1 MPGIDKNDISKFI
14 PGQIADLALWIQ
26 ADKSLCDFKPV
37 QEYVKGISPS
47 IATNILEQYGDN
59 PSQSVLVAINS
70 RVVSHPNSLIRLEL
84 DTSGR
89 TRFPTFVSKP
99 DALDVISLQ
108 DMVDPTNTGQRREKL
123 CTKSEMIM
131 KSANMTVFSIS
142 KNINIVFNDNLQ
154 ILIIAVDDISAQDT
168 EFSEILIY
176 SRGLTFA
183 EMEIIEGYFA
193 YKRNDQYLLKL
204 NHKYLP
210 SIESIPFIKSISG
223 QLSDTEIALR
233 SHMENFDV
241 AVNNYRAQLP
251 DAHILQRAANLKEK
265 ANAAIQQLSI
275 IRQNITKG
283 ALYSRKEKT
292 ETIESVFDSIHKL
305 GLYSTPFTMEF
316 FESKINDFKGVMN
329 ELDAYMKS
337 LEDVDK
343 DVAVAVDK
351 NKTSDQ
357 MKRRTTAI
365 SVEALEDKN
374 AAVEV
379 KTFVAAQR
387 AKLEAISKLGKEK
400 YDALYAT
407 LMTKL
412 KYDGENLEYYYTT
425 IKSKWDALMV
435 TYGNLDEKISSGD
448 WLTYDAAL
456 DKTNTVT
463 NRNNKVYHVKYVNSY
478 LDRIQ
483 TLYEQI
489 RNQIVEGDLV
499 FLRNEAEYIISI
511 FKTLTK
517 KLEQRSI
524 SPLSKKMFAHF
535 FKRKLKLLMK
545 YEAEFKK
552 HHSIMSDA
560 VDELLR
566 ILGLNKTHSSSQI
579 KLEKEFPIPITYFF
593 KESAQNICYIR
604 KVNKHD
610 HSLTAIEYIVT
621 NADGT
626 IKYLDAVDREVE
638 FIFPSL
644 ENISKSD
651 VDDFYI
657 KKLQF
662 CSETGSPLFRKYA
675 ILKPYSKDEGVIDS
689 ISHSQVLSKFFHKVE
704 GRFEIPRDSEN
715 GIYEMFATSPQPPIL
730 LPKYAIAVGT
740 FFICVN
746 VGTVAFHIQIPGYTE
761 DSYDLIGPEEVCM
774 YTYLSDSEASSKG
787 TFYGRMQWM
796 PNRIAYDTIFDR
808 PRSSLCCKITELS
821 KYICMIT
828 PTMPLFDR
836 NGFLVEVNPDENANI
851 YDIDDI
857 HHAAPY
863 KLTIGPDL
871 KVSDLEINTDWGEKP
886 GPAPLPT
893 KLTLATE
900 SGTGLPVFCNAA
912 GNPAVDEFGFTKYL
926 SAHILQ
932 IKDQTVTR
940 TSQGSSMEVVLDSTT
955 MLIQYGLM
963 WDYDLFKKVYRSNFV
978 KSVNNTYIFVNSLG
992 FPLVS
997 PSNTYIEVD
1006 KYSFDPPYSVTYTEN
1021 FITQYTYIP
1030 EESQF
1035 FVPNTKALEV
1045 KSYPMLIMRNSDERE
1060 SATVLKAIQI
1070 ISYRYTTGNAY
1081 IQYTVTKL
1089 QTELANC
1096 NALKAR
1102 FRDIDETITLLN
1114 KCIGDII
1121 KLHENYATY
1130 NDTITAIKTREL
1142 LSNKTNDEMMAM
1154 STFDLKMKDVLGKV
1168 YKSFTDGMKSA
1179 TFFKCILKRID
1190 KIRAEIK
1197 DLREEKEIEIITSII
1212 NIQTVLKNQ
1221 SLTQGTPPN
1230 PELTKLLNT
1239 CSKKKVEFDGVL
1251 NTLDDNINTIPT
1263 ELSYLDKWVNDQDML
1278 IERAIFLHHEI
1289 LDIDSLHTVDVFTQ
1303 QLSNNLKNTTK
1314 VLEEN
1319 VEKVKSLIE
1328 YKKKIAKWLGLYP
1341 DAVAMKEYSE
1351 QVPIISS
1358 AQNLKGYT
1366 ITFPIFEELQ
1376 NPYIIRDWFSLL
1388 NTDTLSKTVRTRIT
1402 IKITDPMKAFIDKY
1416 GKYYTKYDIS
1426 GLSPAPS
1433 TYELYNADKLK
1444 EIVDASNRHVDGLIA
1459 EALDGEAELAP
1470 IFKEYKLISSDLRT
1484 EIQPVLVKQATD
1496 IQAKWVDSTGE
1507 RTAMQT
1513 NLKLLEPYLQGD
1525 QVTRAAKIG
1534 TDMDALFTSDKLS
1547 DIDDIQHSLKVPDY
1561 YANMNYMKMI
1571 ETAAVWNN
1579 TSSYLG
1585 FLSNEMSNIQE
1596 SMKTLS
1602 SDITNVLSA
1611 NIQTSR
1617 DDLQKEITATKAA
1630 ITDGAKLKDFGDTID
1645 PLLLKMMAKTPI
1657 DIPSTIEITGSITDI
1672 KRRLKDYAV

>member
-47 IATNILEQYGDN
+47 IATNILDQYGDN
-59 PSQSVLVAINS
+59 PSQNVLVAINS
-70 RVVSHPNSLIRLEL
+70 RVVSQPNSLIRLEL

-89 TRFPTFVSKP
+89 TRFPTFISSP
-99 DALDVISLQ
+99 DALDAISLQ

-123 CTKSEMIM
+123 CTKSEMNM
-131 KSANMTVFSIS
+131 KSMNMSIFNIS

-154 ILIIAVDDISAQDT
+154 ILIIAVDDPSAPET
-168 EFSEILIY
+168 EFSEILVY

-183 EMEIIEGYFA
+183 EIEIIEGYFA
-193 YKRNDQYLLKL
+193 YRRNDQYLLKL

-210 SIESIPFIKSISG
+210 SIESIPFIKSISD

-233 SHMENFDV
+233 NHMENFDV
-241 AVNNYRAQLP
+241 AVEAYRAQLP
-251 DAHILQRAANLKEK
+251 EAHILQKGVPLKEK

-283 ALYSRKEKT
+283 ALYSRKQKT
-292 ETIESVFDSIHKL
+292 ETIESVFDSINKL
-305 GLYSTPFTMEF
+305 GLYSTPFTTEIF
-316 FESKINDFKGVMN
+316 NSKINDFKGVMT

-337 LEDVDK
+337 LENVDN
-343 DVAVAVDK
+343 DVAVAVDQ

-357 MKRRTTAI
+357 MKKRTVAI

-374 AAVEV
+374 AAVEA
-379 KTFVAAQR
+379 KTLVAAQR
-387 AKLEAISKLGKEK
+387 AKLETINEIGKTK
-400 YDALYAT
+400 YDALYTT
-407 LMTKL
+407 LTTKL

-425 IKSKWDALMV
+425 VKSKWDALMV
-435 TYGNLDEKISSGD
+435 IYGNLDEQISSGD
-448 WLTYDAAL
+448 WLAYDTAL
-456 DKTNTVT
+456 DKTNIVT
-463 NRNNKVYHVKYVNSY
+463 NRNNKAYHIKYVNSY

-517 KLEQRSI
+517 KLEQRSV
-524 SPLSKKMFAHF
+524 SPLSKKLFVHF
-535 FKRKLKLLMK
+535 FKRKLKLMMK

-552 HHSIMSDA
+552 LHSIMSDA

-579 KLEKEFPIPITYFF
+579 KLEKDFPIPITYFF

-610 HSLTAIEYIVT
+610 HSLTSIEYIVT

-626 IKYLDAVDREVE
+626 IKYVDTIDREVE
-638 FIFPSL
+638 FVFPSL
-644 ENISKSD
+644 ENISKND

-662 CSETGSPLFRKYA
+662 CSDTGSPLFRKYV

-689 ISHSQVLSKFFHKVE
+689 ISQSQVLSKFFHKVE

-730 LPKYAIAVGT
+730 LPKYALAVGT

-746 VGTVAFHIQIPGYTE
+746 AGTVAFHVQIPGYTE
-761 DSYDLIGPEEVCM
+761 DFYDLIGPEEVCM

-787 TFYGRMQWM
+787 TFYGRMQWI

-821 KYICMIT
+821 KYICMST

-836 NGFLVEVNPDENANI
+836 NGYLVEVIPDENANI

-863 KLTIGPDL
+863 KVTIGPDL
-871 KVSDLEINTDWGEKP
+871 KVSDLEINTDWEEKP

-893 KLTLATE
+893 KLTVAAE
-900 SGTGLPVFCNAA
+900 SGMGLPIFCNAA
-912 GNPAVDEFGFTKYL
+912 GNPAINEFGFTKYVTT
-926 SAHILQ
+926 HILQ

-940 TSQGSSMEVVLDSTT
+940 SSQGGSMEVVLDSVT
-955 MLIQYGLM
+955 MLVQHGLM
-963 WDYDLFKKVYRSNFV
+963 WDYDLFNKVYRSNFV

-997 PSNTYIEVD
+997 NSNTYIEVD
-1006 KYSFDPPYSVTYTEN
+1006 KYTFDPPYSVTYTDN
-1021 FITQYTYIP
+1021 FITQYAYIP

-1035 FVPNTKALEV
+1035 FVPNTNILSAKP
-1045 KSYPMLIMRNSDERE
+1045 YPILIMRNSDERE
-1060 SATVLKAIQI
+1060 SAIVLRAVQI
-1070 ISYRYTTGNAY
+1070 ISYRYKTGNAY

-1096 NALKAR
+1096 NALKAH
-1102 FRDIDETITLLN
+1102 FRDIDETITHLN
-1114 KCIGDII
+1114 KCISDII

-1130 NDTITAIKTREL
+1130 NDTITALKTRQL
-1142 LSNKTNDEMMAM
+1142 IADKMNDEMMTI
-1154 STFDLKMKDVLGKV
+1154 STFDLKMKDILGKV

-1197 DLREEKEIEIITSII
+1197 DLREEKEIEIVTSII
-1212 NIQTVLKNQ
+1212 NIQTVIKNQ
-1221 SLTQGTPPN
+1221 SLSQGTTTN

-1239 CSKKKVEFDGVL
+1239 CSKKKIEFDGVL
-1251 NTLDDNINTIPT
+1251 NTLNDNINAIPT
-1263 ELSYLDKWVNDQDML
+1263 ELSSLDKWVNDQDML
-1278 IERAIFLHHEI
+1278 IERAISLHREI

-1303 QLSNNLKNTTK
+1303 QLANNFRNTTK

-1319 VEKVKSLIE
+1319 VEKVNKLIE
-1328 YKKKIAKWLGLYP
+1328 YKKKIAKWLDLYP
-1341 DAVAMKEYSE
+1341 DAAVMKEYSE
-1351 QVPIISS
+1351 QVPITSS

-1366 ITFPIFEELQ
+1366 ISFPIFEELQ
-1376 NPYIIRDWFSLL
+1376 NPFIVRDWYSLL
-1388 NTDTLSKTVRTRIT
+1388 NTDTLSKTVRTRIS
-1402 IKITDPMKAFIDKY
+1402 IKLTDPMKAFINKY

-1426 GLSPAPS
+1426 APSPAPA
-1433 TYELYNADKLK
+1433 TYELSNTDRLK
-1444 EIVDASNRHVDGLIA
+1444 EIIDESNKTVDDLIV
-1459 EALDGEAELAP
+1459 EALDGETELAP
-1470 IFKEYKLISSDLRT
+1470 IFKEYISISSDLRT
-1484 EIQPVLVKQATD
+1484 EIQPVLVKQAGD

-1507 RTAMQT
+1507 RTAIQT

-1525 QVTRAAKIG
+1525 QVARAAKIG

-1547 DIDDIQHSLKVPDY
+1547 DIDDIQHSLKVSDY
-1561 YANMNYMKMI
+1561 YAKMNYMKMI
-1571 ETAAVWNN
+1571 ETTATWNN

-1602 SDITNVLSA
+1602 SDIKNVLAA

-1617 DDLQKEITATKAA
+1617 NDLQKQITTTKAA
-1630 ITDGAKLKDFGDTID
+1630 ITDGAKLKEFSDTID
-1645 PLLLKMMAKTPI
+1645 PLVLKMMAKTPT
-1657 DIPSTIEITGSITDI
+1657 DIPSTIEITGNITDI
-1672 KRRLKDYAV
+1672 KKRLKDYAV